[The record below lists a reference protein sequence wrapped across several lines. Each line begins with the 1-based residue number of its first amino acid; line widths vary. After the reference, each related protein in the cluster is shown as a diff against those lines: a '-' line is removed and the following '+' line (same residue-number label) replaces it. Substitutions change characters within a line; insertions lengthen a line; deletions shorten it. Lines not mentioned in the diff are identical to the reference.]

1 MKKRDMH
8 GAFFAE
14 LADGART
21 SLKAPIRMDAP
32 GVAGRT
38 SREVLDICWQAHA
51 NEWDQGG
58 DVRWDSLD
66 RDQQEAEFFV
76 YLLRQ
81 WRDSIIA
88 RNVNLANA
96 MMVCIHEILGRPD
109 AFAISYTDA
118 GTEVSVNAIEK
129 FDGPDAQDRMRAF
142 IDGLDGDLSPV
153 DLGKGST
160 PR

>member
-1 MKKRDMH
+1 MKKQDIY

-14 LADGART
+14 LADGAKT

-38 SREVLDICWQAHA
+38 PREVMDICWNAHA
-51 NEWDQGG
+51 REWGQSEE
-58 DVRWDSLD
+58 VRWADMD
-66 RDQQEAEFFV
+66 RERQEAEFFV

-81 WRDSIIA
+81 WRDSIID

-118 GTEVSVNAIEK
+118 ETKVSVNVIEK
-129 FDGPDAQDRMRAF
+129 FNGPDAQDRMRAF
-142 IDGLDGDLSPV
+142 IDGLDADLSPV